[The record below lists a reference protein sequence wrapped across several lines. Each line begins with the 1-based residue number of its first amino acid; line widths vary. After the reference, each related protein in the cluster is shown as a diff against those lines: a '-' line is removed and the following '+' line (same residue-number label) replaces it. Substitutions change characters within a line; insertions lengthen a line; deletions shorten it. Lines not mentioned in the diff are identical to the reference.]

1 MPYTG
6 ERIVFSQHYT
16 EATAPLPLSTHSQV
30 NAAARICT
38 SLRHSSLCCAVNTL
52 SPPTSPFTT
61 YKAFRWTHCPN
72 YSFFYLFWVPELQSI
87 LYEENI
93 GKPQG
98 KNQAHFQILFLLW
111 MTRLETGGTSNELQ
125 PATGSEHR
133 ALIQDQ
139 PSSQRGLTHKLWS
152 TLHATMQWSEHF
164 FLN

>member
-1 MPYTG
+1 MTVQCPTLGRGLFFLSITLKRRLLCLYLLI
-6 ERIVFSQHYT
+6 RRSMLQHGF
-16 EATAPLPLSTHSQV
+16 APVWDTPV
-30 NAAARICT
+30 
-38 SLRHSSLCCAVNTL
+38 

-72 YSFFYLFWVPELQSI
+72 YSFCYLFWFPELQSI

-133 ALIQDQ
+133 ARIQDQ
-139 PSSQRGLTHKLWS
+139 PSSQRRLTHKLWS

-164 FLN
+164 FLK